1 MLRYYAKVS
10 TLSAEERAT
19 LKAQQDE
26 QRKKEL
32 ATSREAQRSIG
43 SSRGSVTCCAHGTAD
58 ARADVCRCMQMYAD
72 GFDN

>member
-26 QRKKEL
+26 QQQKEL

-43 SSRGSVTCCAHGTAD
+43 SSKGSVT
-58 ARADVCRCMQMYAD
+58 
-72 GFDN
+72 